1 MGVKGEAGS
10 LLDSGAA
17 VACWESEVEVKNRG
31 QDEEGGSCRQVE
43 GAMPGSAA
51 PHRGE
56 EEEGR
61 TEGRSPLDSG
71 REVCKRTPLNWT
83 EAVVDDKRGM
93 AGLVSR
99 SVASSL
105 EVEALGVELLKWTS
119 GRRPCLPDTPPSVVV
134 PSITG
139 LLLRDRDAAVVLL
152 NEEPLVN
159 MGVVGLTP
167 PAGLSKDSPGL
178 TAPRTPCVSV
188 LEFESVV
195 AVETKDSVVVVKENK
210 ELPLKSVP
218 PLLTSGGRVEVL
230 PSVVSSERL
239 RTCPR

>member
-17 VACWESEVEVKNRG
+17 VACWESEAEAKNRG

-43 GAMPGSAA
+43 GATPGSAA

-71 REVCKRTPLNWT
+71 RDVRKRTPLNWT

-93 AGLVSR
+93 AGLVGR

-105 EVEALGVELLKWTS
+105 EVEAFGVELLKWTS
-119 GRRPCLPDTPPSVVV
+119 GRRPGVPDTTPAVVV
-134 PSITG
+134 PSVTG
-139 LLLRDRDAAVVLL
+139 LLLRDRDAAVLLL
-152 NEEPLVN
+152 NEELLVN
-159 MGVVGLTP
+159 TGVVGLTP
-167 PAGLSKDSPGL
+167 SAGFSEDSPGS
-178 TAPRTPCVSV
+178 TAPRTPSVSV
-188 LEFESVV
+188 SAFEAVV
-195 AVETKDSVVVVKENK
+195 AVETKDSVVVV
-210 ELPLKSVP
+210 
-218 PLLTSGGRVEVL
+218 
-230 PSVVSSERL
+230 
-239 RTCPR
+239 

>member
-10 LLDSGAA
+10 LLDSGAT
-17 VACWESEVEVKNRG
+17 VACWESEAEAKNRG

-43 GAMPGSAA
+43 GATPGSAA

-93 AGLVSR
+93 AGLVGP

-105 EVEALGVELLKWTS
+105 EVEAFGVELLKWTS
-119 GRRPCLPDTPPSVVV
+119 GRRPGVPDTPPAVVV
-134 PSITG
+134 PSVTG
-139 LLLRDRDAAVVLL
+139 LLLRERDAAVVLL
-152 NEEPLVN
+152 NEELLLN

-167 PAGLSKDSPGL
+167 PVGS
-178 TAPRTPCVSV
+178 TAPRTPSVSV
-188 LEFESVV
+188 SVFEAVV
-195 AVETKDSVVVVKENK
+195 AVETKDSVVVVEENE

-230 PSVVSSERL
+230 PSVVSSEWL
-239 RTCPR
+239 RTCPC

>member
-17 VACWESEVEVKNRG
+17 VACWESEAEAKNRG

-43 GAMPGSAA
+43 GATPWSAV

-83 EAVVDDKRGM
+83 EDLVDDKRGM
-93 AGLVSR
+93 AGLVGR
-99 SVASSL
+99 VASSL
-105 EVEALGVELLKWTS
+105 EVEAFGVELLKWTS
-119 GRRPCLPDTPPSVVV
+119 GRRPGLLDTPPSVAV
-134 PSITG
+134 PSVTG

-152 NEEPLVN
+152 NEELLVN
-159 MGVVGLTP
+159 MGVVGLSP
-167 PAGLSKDSPGL
+167 PAGLSEDSPGS
-178 TAPRTPCVSV
+178 TAPGTPSVSV
-188 LEFESVV
+188 LEFEAAVS
-195 AVETKDSVVVVKENK
+195 VETKDCVVVVEEKE

-218 PLLTSGGRVEVL
+218 PLLTSGGRVTVL
-230 PSVVSSERL
+230 PPVVSSEWL
-239 RTCPR
+239 RTCPC

>member
-17 VACWESEVEVKNRG
+17 VACWESEAEAKNRG

-43 GAMPGSAA
+43 GATPGSAA

-93 AGLVSR
+93 AGLV
-99 SVASSL
+99 
-105 EVEALGVELLKWTS
+105 G
-119 GRRPCLPDTPPSVVV
+119 
-134 PSITG
+134 
-139 LLLRDRDAAVVLL
+139 
-152 NEEPLVN
+152 
-159 MGVVGLTP
+159 
-167 PAGLSKDSPGL
+167 
-178 TAPRTPCVSV
+178 
-188 LEFESVV
+188 
-195 AVETKDSVVVVKENK
+195 
-210 ELPLKSVP
+210 
-218 PLLTSGGRVEVL
+218 
-230 PSVVSSERL
+230 
-239 RTCPR
+239 